1 MKWPGKKKDSRNNN
15 STGGI
20 KEGNIEAYDFV
31 IVKEEREIQVTNVQQ
46 CKSTNGSMWFFSEC
60 LAFLLLYDFN

>member
-46 CKSTNGSMWFFSEC
+46 CKSTNGSM
-60 LAFLLLYDFN
+60 